1 MFEEK
6 SFYRK
11 KNGFIERMGYEDNF
25 NLEQLKF
32 CIFLDVFF

>member
-25 NLEQLKF
+25 NLEQLKC